1 MVCRTQLLSSIM
13 CLRDFKIS
21 IIGSLAGTSYFG
33 PVAGH
38 GIMTHDLDII
48 RMERKKHQ
56 TDRSGTV
63 GGDIQALPAGEAAD
77 GYVRIEKKKPKKEEG
92 GN

>member
-1 MVCRTQLLSSIM
+1 
-13 CLRDFKIS
+13 
-21 IIGSLAGTSYFG
+21 
-33 PVAGH
+33 
-38 GIMTHDLDII
+38 MTHDLDII